1 MNVDYHFITARL
13 AVGGG
18 IWTRENFEELMRA
31 GITHVINTQMEFDD
45 RTLMND
51 GHPSSHR
58 AGLPSPAL
66 GTSRTSEPEILWLP
80 MDDDFQPKPARP
92 FFQGAKFAL
101 AAWEAPEAKVLVH
114 CASGIHRAPMVA
126 LALLRVLGYS
136 RRDAIDL
143 LLSRRPVA
151 DFPPAYLDS
160 VEDFYAEWTL
170 KSD

>member
-1 MNVDYHFITARL
+1 MAVDYHFITSRL

-18 IWTRENFEELMRA
+18 IWTRENLEALMRA
-31 GITHVINTQMEFDD
+31 GITHIINTQAEFDD
-45 RTLMND
+45 SALRHD
-51 GHPSSHR
+51 GD
-58 AGLPSPAL
+58 G
-66 GTSRTSEPEILWLP
+66 EPQILWLA

-101 AAWEAPEAKVLVH
+101 AAWQAPEAKVFVH

-170 KSD
+170 KAD

>member
-1 MNVDYHFITARL
+1 MTLDFHFITPRL

-18 IWTRENFEELMRA
+18 IWVRENLEEVMRA
-31 GITHVINTQMEFDD
+31 GITHIINTQMEFDD
-45 RTLMND
+45 RTLLD
-51 GHPSSHR
+51 GDDPSSCR
-58 AGLPSPAL
+58 AGL
-66 GTSRTSEPEILWLP
+66 RTSEPQILWLP

-92 FFQGAKFAL
+92 FFEGAKFAL
-101 AAWEAPEAKVLVH
+101 AAWETPEAKVLVH
-114 CASGIHRAPMVA
+114 CASGIHRAPMVG

-136 RRDAIDL
+136 RRDALDL
-143 LLSRRPVA
+143 FLSRRPVA